1 MKSFLKNL
9 WYIIEINIILA
20 IPHFFTLI
28 AIAFN
33 DTGEHYDTIIDAIPY
48 IWNGLLVLNVTSII
62 MGFVYRKKQDFN
74 VIQYIISQLLI
85 IFLWVLF
92 YVSNLVG

>member
-1 MKSFLKNL
+1 M
-9 WYIIEINIILA
+9 IIYEIYLFKKIIFRCK
-20 IPHFFTLI
+20 IST
-28 AIAFN
+28 
-33 DTGEHYDTIIDAIPY
+33 HYDTIIEAIPY